1 MVLKGSKVKLKGFP
15 KFKMDPLMSPLSI
28 FDPFAELNSSLN
40 EAGYIF
46 KLERFNDSFLQVIF
60 PRIKIQF

>member
-1 MVLKGSKVKLKGFP
+1 
-15 KFKMDPLMSPLSI
+15 MSLLSI

-46 KLERFNDSFLQVIF
+46 KLERFNDSFLLLLKFVELKYDLNLTKYNI
-60 PRIKIQF
+60 IIL